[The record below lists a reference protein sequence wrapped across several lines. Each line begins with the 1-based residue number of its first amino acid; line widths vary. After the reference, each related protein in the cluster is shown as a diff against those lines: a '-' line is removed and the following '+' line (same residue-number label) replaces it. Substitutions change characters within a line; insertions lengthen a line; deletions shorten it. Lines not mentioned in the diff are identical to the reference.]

1 MVLSNKSDTLHTLPL
16 SPHGLLFFRLEIK
29 LSIVGH
35 VKRFWRFHSL
45 IIGAF
50 GICAFTLG
58 CAVHEP
64 AYYEGTWVVTK
75 AYNVGVSAHSTSE
88 SEQFLGRSVTYEQTS
103 AKLDQAL
110 CELPV
115 YTSLTLTGKDFYAA
129 FGTPPSALGFSDDK
143 ITQVNL
149 TCSDNSAILGS
160 TLIFQENSHAYT
172 LVDGTF
178 LKLEKTL

>member
-1 MVLSNKSDTLHTLPL
+1 MN
-16 SPHGLLFFRLEIK
+16 LLESCYVKLADFYNVFNMEIN

-58 CAVHEP
+58 CAVQEP

-75 AYNVGVSAHSTSE
+75 AYNVGVSAHSSSE
-88 SEQFLGRSVTYEQTS
+88 SEQFLGRSVTYASDS

-110 CELPV
+110 CASPV
-115 YTSLTLTGKDFYAA
+115 YSSKEISGEEFHTA
-129 FGTPPSALGFSDDK
+129 FKVSPSSLGFSDDSV
-143 ITQVNL
+143 TEVSLSCAEETANMGA
-149 TCSDNSAILGS
+149 TIL
-160 TLIFQENSHAYT
+160 FQENSQAYT
-172 LVDGTF
+172 SVDGTF

>member
-1 MVLSNKSDTLHTLPL
+1 M
-16 SPHGLLFFRLEIK
+16 
-29 LSIVGH
+29 SIVGH

-50 GICAFTLG
+50 GICALTLG

-75 AYNVGVSAHSTSE
+75 AYNVGVSAHSSIE
-88 SEQFLGRSVTYEQTS
+88 SEKFLGRSVTYASDS
-103 AKLDQAL
+103 AKLDQAF
-110 CELPV
+110 CEAPV
-115 YTSLTLTGKDFYAA
+115 YSTKNISNQDFYAA
-129 FGTPPSALGFSDDK
+129 FKASPSSLGFSDDK
-143 ITQVNL
+143 ITEVSL
-149 TCSDNSAILGS
+149 SCLDNSAIMGS
-160 TLIFQENSHAYT
+160 TLIFQEGGSAYT

>member
-1 MVLSNKSDTLHTLPL
+1 MN
-16 SPHGLLFFRLEIK
+16 LLESCYVKLADFYNVFNMEIN

-58 CAVHEP
+58 CAVQEP
-64 AYYEGTWVVTK
+64 AYY
-75 AYNVGVSAHSTSE
+75 
-88 SEQFLGRSVTYEQTS
+88 EQFLGRSVTYASDS

-110 CELPV
+110 CASPV
-115 YTSLTLTGKDFYAA
+115 YSSKEISGEEFHTA
-129 FGTPPSALGFSDDK
+129 FKVSPSSLGFSDDSV
-143 ITQVNL
+143 TEVSLSCAEETANMGA
-149 TCSDNSAILGS
+149 TIL
-160 TLIFQENSHAYT
+160 FQENSQAYT

>member
-1 MVLSNKSDTLHTLPL
+1 MEV
-16 SPHGLLFFRLEIK
+16 K

-58 CAVHEP
+58 CAVQEP
-64 AYYEGTWVVTK
+64 AFYEGTWVVTK
-75 AYNVGVSAHSTSE
+75 AYNPGISAHSVSE
-88 SEQFLGRSVTYEQTS
+88 SEKFLGRSVTYASDT
-103 AKLDQAL
+103 AKLDQTL

-115 YTSLTLTGKDFYAA
+115 YSTKNISNQDFYAA
-129 FGTPPSALGFSDDK
+129 FKVSPSSLGFSDDK
-143 ITQVNL
+143 ITEVNL
-149 TCSDNSAILGS
+149 SCSEGTDVLGS
-160 TLIFQENSHAYT
+160 TLIFQENGNTYT

>member
-1 MVLSNKSDTLHTLPL
+1 M
-16 SPHGLLFFRLEIK
+16 
-29 LSIVGH
+29 SIVGH

-50 GICAFTLG
+50 GICALTLG
-58 CAVHEP
+58 CAVKEP

-75 AYNVGVSAHSTSE
+75 AYNVGISAHSAAE
-88 SEQFLGRSVTYEQTS
+88 AEQFLGRSVTYQQ
-103 AKLDQAL
+103 DQAL
-110 CELPV
+110 CDSPV
-115 YTSLTLTGKDFYAA
+115 YTSQKMTGEDFYAA
-129 FGTPPSALGFSDDK
+129 FRTSPSSLDFSDDK
-143 ITQVNL
+143 ITQVDL
-149 TCSDNSAILGS
+149 ACSDNRAIIGS

>member
-1 MVLSNKSDTLHTLPL
+1 MED
-16 SPHGLLFFRLEIK
+16 K

-45 IIGAF
+45 VIGAF

-58 CAVHEP
+58 CAVQEP

-75 AYNVGVSAHSTSE
+75 AYHVGVSAHSKDE
-88 SEQFLGRSVTYEQTS
+88 AEQFLGRSVTYEQTK

-110 CELPV
+110 CESPI
-115 YTSLTLTGKDFYAA
+115 YSSQKMTGEDFYAA
-129 FGTPPSALGFSDDK
+129 FGAQPSSLDFSDDK
-143 ITQVNL
+143 ITQVDL
-149 TCSDNSAILGS
+149 ACSDNSAIIGS
-160 TLIFQENSHAYT
+160 TLVFQENSHTYT

>member
-1 MVLSNKSDTLHTLPL
+1 M
-16 SPHGLLFFRLEIK
+16 
-29 LSIVGH
+29 SIVGH

-50 GICAFTLG
+50 GICALTLG

-75 AYNVGVSAHSTSE
+75 AYNVGVSAHSSIE
-88 SEQFLGRSVTYEQTS
+88 SEKFLGRSVTYASDS
-103 AKLDQAL
+103 AKLDQAF
-110 CELPV
+110 CESPG
-115 YTSLTLTGKDFYAA
+115 YSTK
-129 FGTPPSALGFSDDK
+129 SDDE
-143 ITQVNL
+143 ITEVSWSCL
-149 TCSDNSAILGS
+149 DNSAIMGS
-160 TLIFQENSHAYT
+160 TLIFQEGGSAYT

>member
-1 MVLSNKSDTLHTLPL
+1 MED
-16 SPHGLLFFRLEIK
+16 R

-50 GICAFTLG
+50 GICALTLG
-58 CAVHEP
+58 CAVQEP

-75 AYNVGVSAHSTSE
+75 AYNVGITANSTAE
-88 SEQFLGRSVTYEQTS
+88 SEQFLGRSVTYDQNT

-110 CELPV
+110 CESPV
-115 YTSLTLTGKDFYAA
+115 YSSQKMSTEDFYAA
-129 FGTPPSALGFSDDK
+129 YGTSPSSLGFSDDE
-143 ITQVNL
+143 INQVNL
-149 TCSDNSAILGS
+149 ACSDSDAIIGS
-160 TLIFQENSHAYT
+160 TLIFQENNQTYT

>member
-1 MVLSNKSDTLHTLPL
+1 
-16 SPHGLLFFRLEIK
+16 

-50 GICAFTLG
+50 GICALTLG
-58 CAVHEP
+58 CAVQEP

-75 AYNVGVSAHSTSE
+75 AYNVGISAHSSAE
-88 SEQFLGRSVTYEQTS
+88 SEQFLGRSVTYEQNT

-110 CELPV
+110 CESPV
-115 YTSLTLTGKDFYAA
+115 YTAEKMTGEDFHAA
-129 FGTPPSALGFSDDK
+129 FGLAPSSLDFSDDK

-149 TCSDNSAILGS
+149 TCSDNRAVIGS